1 MINQQLICDQSAIN
15 QQLIKDMDKTL
26 NLDQFILTSPGFL
39 MTAKLPLIPDGL
51 RGINHRSHAE
61 PLVASSDVSS
71 ESLKVFQ

>member
-1 MINQQLICDQSAIN
+1 
-15 QQLIKDMDKTL
+15 MDKTL
-26 NLDQFILTSPGFL
+26 NLDQSILTSPGFL